1 MSLPT
6 ITNGCILAVL
16 SKATQK
22 DPTTYGT
29 DALLGMVKSDQV
41 TLASAIVATAE
52 GFGEMIAE
60 DEESSQL
67 LVISIVAMGTM
78 VYEIIKSQVEAK
90 ELEEMFAE

>member
-1 MSLPT
+1 
-6 ITNGCILAVL
+6 
-16 SKATQK
+16 
-22 DPTTYGT
+22 
-29 DALLGMVKSDQV
+29 
-41 TLASAIVATAE
+41 VATAE